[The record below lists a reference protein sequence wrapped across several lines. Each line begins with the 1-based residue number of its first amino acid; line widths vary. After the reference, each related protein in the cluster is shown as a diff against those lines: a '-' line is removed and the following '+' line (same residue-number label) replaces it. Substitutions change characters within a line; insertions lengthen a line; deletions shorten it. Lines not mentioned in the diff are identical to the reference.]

1 MLHVI
6 ALHGMS
12 CHLEECWLESVI
24 ENLKKLGITDFQIPH
39 FPLLKEIT
47 LEKWDDILI
56 KYKDIFDENLVIIAH
71 SLSTNFIVRFLYKH
85 KLSAQALIAVGGGYE
100 DKEFGELGYLAPFI
114 PSASEFEYVKNSIKN
129 RFHIYSDD
137 DTIWTQNQI
146 EKYNKLLSPIEI
158 KTHGCGHYGRTSK
171 VKDIPQIYEIVKSLK

>member
-12 CHLEECWLESVI
+12 CHLEECWLDNVI

-47 LEKWDDILI
+47 LERWEYVLLQ
-56 KYKDIFDENLVIIAH
+56 YKDIFDENLVIIAH
-71 SLSTNFIVRFLYKH
+71 SLSTNFIIHFLYKY
-85 KLSAQALIAVGGGYE
+85 KLPAKALIAVGGGYE
-100 DKEFGELGYLAPFI
+100 NKEYGELGYLAPFT
-114 PSASEFEYVKNSIKN
+114 PKDYQFEYVKKAVKN
-129 RFHIYSDD
+129 RYHIFSDD